1 MPSMGDGFLGTVDVG
16 RFVVEPFTEYARF
29 DFDGLSAVAEVAVRM
44 LDNAV
49 ERAILAGSA
58 DVDLVSRRPIG
69 LGMTGLAD
77 ALTML
82 GLRYDAPAG
91 REMAAAVARRLRD
104 AAYAASAGLARER
117 GACPGFDAGA
127 FLASG
132 RAGRLPPWLR
142 DRILEGGMRNL
153 QVTAL
158 FPMEKL
164 SVAFA
169 DCASSGTEP
178 SPSWLS
184 SLRAHSE
191 GGFEPYG
198 CENRA
203 HRLYRALGHDEKRLP
218 VAFRFAARTGV
229 GARIEMAGM
238 VAPFVDTPP
247 GKVVMLP
254 VGAPADARQ
263 DAVLSAWRAGLGMLS
278 VEMQDSVAGNDRK
291 RRSMARP
298 IYS

>member
-1 MPSMGDGFLGTVDVG
+1 MGDGFLGAIDVG
-16 RFVVEPFTEYARF
+16 RFVVEPFTKYARF
-29 DFDGLSAVAEVAVRM
+29 EFEGLSAVAEVAVRM
-44 LDNAV
+44 LDNAI
-49 ERAILAGSA
+49 ERAIFAGSA
-58 DVDLVSRRPIG
+58 GVDDDLVSRRPIG

-104 AAYAASAGLARER
+104 AAYAASAELARER

-142 DRILEGGMRNL
+142 DCILESGMRNL

-178 SPSWLS
+178 PQSWRS
-184 SLRAHSE
+184 SLRAR
-191 GGFEPYG
+191 GYG

-203 HRLYRALGHDEKRLP
+203 HRLYRALGHDEKRPP
-218 VAFRFAARTGV
+218 VAFRSAAGVSV
-229 GARIEMAGM
+229 GARIDMAGI
-238 VAPFVDTPP
+238 VASFVDTPP
-247 GKVVMLP
+247 GKVVTLP
-254 VGAPADARQ
+254 AGTPADARHE
-263 DAVLSAWRAGLGMLS
+263 AVLSAWRAGLGMVS
-278 VEMQDSVAGNDRK
+278 VEMQASVAGNDPK
-291 RRSMARP
+291 RRSPARSV
-298 IYS
+298 YS

>member
-1 MPSMGDGFLGTVDVG
+1 MGDGFLGAIDVG
-16 RFVVEPFTEYARF
+16 RFVVEPFTEHARF

-44 LDNAV
+44 LDNAI
-49 ERAILAGSA
+49 EHAILAGSA
-58 DVDLVSRRPIG
+58 GVDDELVSRRPIG

-77 ALTML
+77 ALMML

-91 REMAAAVARRLRD
+91 QEMAAAVARRLRD
-104 AAYAASAGLARER
+104 AAYAASAELARER

-132 RAGRLPPWLR
+132 IAGRLRPWLR
-142 DRILEGGMRNL
+142 DRILESGMRNL

-178 SPSWLS
+178 PQSWRP
-184 SLRAHSE
+184 SLRAHGE
-191 GGFEPYG
+191 GSVDPYG
-198 CENRA
+198 GENRA

-218 VAFRFAARTGV
+218 VAFRSAAGV
-229 GARIEMAGM
+229 SVDARIDMAGI
-238 VAPFVDTPP
+238 VASFVDTPP
-247 GKVVMLP
+247 GKVVTLP
-254 VGAPADARQ
+254 AGAPADARQ
-263 DAVLSAWRAGLGMLS
+263 DAVLSAWRAGLGMVS
-278 VEMQDSVAGNDRK
+278 VEMQASVAGNDPK
-291 RRSMARP
+291 RRSQARP
-298 IYS
+298 VYS

>member
-1 MPSMGDGFLGTVDVG
+1 MGDGFLGAVDVG

-58 DVDLVSRRPIG
+58 NVDEDLVRRRPIG

-117 GACPGFDAGA
+117 GACPGFDAEA

-132 RAGRLPPWLR
+132 TAGRLPPWLR
-142 DRILEGGMRNL
+142 DRILTSGMRNL

-178 SPSWLS
+178 PESWRSSP
-184 SLRAHSE
+184 R
-191 GGFEPYG
+191 GF
-198 CENRA
+198 ENRA
-203 HRLYRALGHDEKRLP
+203 YRLYRTIGSDRKRLP
-218 VAFRFAARTGV
+218 ATWRSAACVDFR
-229 GARIEMAGM
+229 ARIEMAGM

-247 GKVVMLP
+247 GKVVTLP
-254 VGAPADARQ
+254 AGASADMRHE
-263 DAVLSAWRAGLGMLS
+263 AVLLAWREGLGMLS
-278 VEMQDSVAGNDRK
+278 VEMQDSVAGDEHEH
-291 RRSMARP
+291 RSMARP
-298 IYS
+298 VYS